1 MTSTRLDIPP
11 LRLRGL
17 LVDPPVVPAPMCGI
31 SDRAWRRLARE
42 EGASFAFT
50 QMASCEAVVHND
62 RKTWDLLDIE
72 GEPGGEG
79 PVGIQLFGCRPEALA
94 EAAAR
99 LEAAGAALV
108 DLNMGCPAR
117 KVVNSLGGSALLRH
131 PELTR
136 EIFRA
141 MRRAVK
147 GPLTVKLRAGWDKY
161 GEDAFAAAR
170 LAEEEGLDAITLH
183 ARTREQGFKGRADW
197 SVIAALRERAR
208 LPVIGNG
215 DIATADDAER
225 MFRETGCDAVMIGR
239 GLMGNPW
246 LLGRIAARIRGAPEP
261 PPPTLAGRIDRM
273 IHHARLMA
281 ERRGEARGVTE
292 FRKHAVAYLRGI
304 PGSREVKTAL
314 MQTRSLA
321 ELEARLRQALERA
334 LDHMRFGEDPE
345 AHPEEPET
353 GD

>member
-117 KVVNSLGGSALLRH
+117 KVVNSTGGSALLRH

-147 GPLTVKLRAGWDKY
+147 GRSPSNSAPGWDKY
-161 GEDAFAAAR
+161 GEGR
-170 LAEEEGLDAITLH
+170 LCRRAPRRRGRPGRDH
-183 ARTREQGFKGRADW
+183 APRAHPRAGIQGRADW

-225 MFRETGCDAVMIGR
+225 MFRGNRLRR
-239 GLMGNPW
+239 GDDRTRADGQSLAAR
-246 LLGRIAARIRGAPEP
+246 RIAARIRGAPEP
-261 PPPTLAGRIDRM
+261 PPPTLAG
-273 IHHARLMA
+273 AL
-281 ERRGEARGVTE
+281 
-292 FRKHAVAYLRGI
+292 
-304 PGSREVKTAL
+304 TA
-314 MQTRSLA
+314 
-321 ELEARLRQALERA
+321 
-334 LDHMRFGEDPE
+334 
-345 AHPEEPET
+345 
-353 GD
+353 